1 MLELFHVVLSDE
13 YCILD
18 SRGHVTA
25 EGRLLDMYLKTI
37 TARRRAMNPPMII
50 DERRKTS
57 KLEEKGALSYDSSS
71 VVALVGPA
79 RKPLSIMRY
88 ISYHTM
94 KFLYFKHSF
103 PRIFYPVNPA
113 LPRDNKRRVY
123 SSTSFW
129 KMASSQGFEVLPN
142 AIPQALTQMAQNEL
156 SSQMTHDM
164 LEIVP
169 ICKEIGNLFIKKARL
184 DIRDIPYPILTPL

>member
-1 MLELFHVVLSDE
+1 MLLRKDVSWTCTWKLSLRGDE
-13 YCILD
+13 RWIRRWSLM
-18 SRGHVTA
+18 RG
-25 EGRLLDMYLKTI
+25 G
-37 TARRRAMNPPMII
+37 RRASWK
-50 DERRKTS
+50 RR
-57 KLEEKGALSYDSSS
+57 EHWASSS
-71 VVALVGPA
+71 VVALVSPA

-164 LEIVP
+164 LEIVL

-184 DIRDIPYPILTPL
+184 DIRDIQYPILTPL